1 MPRFEERPYQTKAI
15 ADLRAT
21 AMDPVILYA
30 PTGAGK
36 TAVMCR
42 VTSLAVAKGRSV
54 MFMGDSTEIV
64 EQTAA
69 TMEWWGIKFGIIQ
82 GQHRQRAPWEL
93 VHIGTIQ
100 TLRNRTLPR
109 KDIVFVDECFPGNVI
124 VDGRSIAEI
133 APGDFVCSFN
143 HFTGNVE
150 RRVVL
155 RTSIRKPSAL
165 CRIRLANGRQ
175 IVCTPKHPFYTGS
188 RYTEAS
194 QLKPGDQ
201 LHEVIQLRDMR
212 KEFSASDVERQH
224 HISVL
229 SRMPGGKAAGDPE
242 DRGGAMQDLLDPG
255 TAGGQDDQKYGPEL
269 RALFG
274 CMQAGI
280 EKARASQGRVEN
292 QRIHENDACRDDA
305 GAESDEVG
313 EGAREAEPDV
323 KGYGVAATGQ
333 GWQRFIHGA
342 AEASGRYVGASVD
355 YGIAS
360 EDKGDEPWTL
370 PKGRHREY
378 GFETGD
384 RGRRWQPRRTR
395 SQRERSHQNRN
406 LEPVGVAGIE
416 ILEPGSTGE
425 FGGLC
430 PDGFVYNLEVEGNSN
445 YFADGVLVHN
455 CHLARAAS
463 WEKVIQHYIDQG
475 AKVIG
480 ASATPCRLDGRG
492 LGKLFKQIVY
502 CPSIEELTQAGHLVP
517 FRIFAPPPPD
527 LSKVH
532 TSQGDFKKDEL
543 AQVMDKAKLIGNAV
557 EHYGE
562 LGRGRLAI
570 LAATGIEH
578 SKHLAAAFVAAGIPA
593 AHCDGTT
600 RPEERARI
608 LKSLPAGE
616 IQVLCQ
622 VDICGKGYDCPPV
635 SCVID
640 CRPTQSLARWLQ
652 FVGRGIRPYPGKVDC
667 LLLDHSGNVHRPE
680 FGLPD
685 QPREWTLEETATKRK
700 AEDDEAVVRIAT
712 CRQCFATFRPG
723 PATCPH
729 CGAPI
734 VPEERKIIVEDG
746 RLEEVK
752 PRMVC
757 SVCRREMPGADRGD
771 PCAAELHGP
780 ENWGDFG
787 EMVLRPKNAD
797 CRGVAQRAYAIAAV
811 VRDPEVAALQMVAQE
826 KGHPWGWLFVQVNIL
841 AKRRGRSQGWAM
853 GMLKQMKGAGV
864 QARA

>member
-42 VTSLAVAKGRSV
+42 VTSLAVAKARSV
-54 MFMGDSTEIV
+54 MFMCDSVEIL
-64 EQTAA
+64 EQTAG
-69 TMEWWGIKFGIIQ
+69 TMEWWGIKFGIIH

-109 KDIVFVDECFPGNVI
+109 KDIVFVDE
-124 VDGRSIAEI
+124 
-133 APGDFVCSFN
+133 
-143 HFTGNVE
+143 
-150 RRVVL
+150 
-155 RTSIRKPSAL
+155 
-165 CRIRLANGRQ
+165 
-175 IVCTPKHPFYTGS
+175 
-188 RYTEAS
+188 
-194 QLKPGDQ
+194 
-201 LHEVIQLRDMR
+201 
-212 KEFSASDVERQH
+212 
-224 HISVL
+224 
-229 SRMPGGKAAGDPE
+229 
-242 DRGGAMQDLLDPG
+242 
-255 TAGGQDDQKYGPEL
+255 
-269 RALFG
+269 
-274 CMQAGI
+274 
-280 EKARASQGRVEN
+280 
-292 QRIHENDACRDDA
+292 
-305 GAESDEVG
+305 
-313 EGAREAEPDV
+313 
-323 KGYGVAATGQ
+323 
-333 GWQRFIHGA
+333 
-342 AEASGRYVGASVD
+342 
-355 YGIAS
+355 
-360 EDKGDEPWTL
+360 
-370 PKGRHREY
+370 
-378 GFETGD
+378 
-384 RGRRWQPRRTR
+384 
-395 SQRERSHQNRN
+395 
-406 LEPVGVAGIE
+406 
-416 ILEPGSTGE
+416 
-425 FGGLC
+425 
-430 PDGFVYNLEVEGNSN
+430 
-445 YFADGVLVHN
+445 

-502 CPSIEELTQAGHLVP
+502 CPSIEDLTRAGHLVP

-578 SKHLAAAFVAAGIPA
+578 SRHLAAAFVAAGIPA
-593 AHCDGTT
+593 AHCDGMT

-652 FVGRGIRPYPGKVDC
+652 FVGRGIRPYQGKIDC

-700 AEDDEAVVRIAT
+700 AEDDEAVVRITT
-712 CRQCFATFRPG
+712 CRQCFASFRPG
-723 PATCPH
+723 LAACPH
-729 CGAPI
+729 CGAAI

-746 RLEEVK
+746 KLEEVK

-757 SVCRREMPGADRGD
+757 SKCRRDMPGADRGD
-771 PCAAELHGP
+771 PCAAEVHGP

-787 EMVLRPKNAD
+787 EMILRSPSD
-797 CRGVAQRAYAIAAV
+797 CPGVAQRAYAIANV

-826 KGHPWGWLFVQVNIL
+826 KGHPSGWIWIQLNIL
-841 AKRRGRSQGWAM
+841 AKQRRRPQGWVFAM
-853 GMLKQMKGAGV
+853 MKQVHGAGV
-864 QARA
+864 GARA